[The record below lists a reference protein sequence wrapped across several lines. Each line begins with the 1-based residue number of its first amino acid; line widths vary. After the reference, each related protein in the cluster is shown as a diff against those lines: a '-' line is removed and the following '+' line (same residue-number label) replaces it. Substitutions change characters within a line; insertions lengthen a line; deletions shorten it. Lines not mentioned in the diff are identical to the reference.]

1 MTGLFQAWVVASITQ
16 NGVLQVNLRKYPRNM
31 EIRKAN
37 QLTNND
43 DIIPDLLVSELVDQS
58 CLAIQAVVL
67 PDAS

>member
-1 MTGLFQAWVVASITQ
+1 MIVTSITQ
-16 NGVLQVNLRKYPRNM
+16 NGGLQVNLRQITLKYPKLM
-31 EIRKAN
+31 TAIRKAT

>member
-1 MTGLFQAWVVASITQ
+1 MMA
-16 NGVLQVNLRKYPRNM
+16 
-31 EIRKAN
+31 IRKAN